1 MISGLLGKLFN
12 SDDDKIKK
20 GSPRSTKHS
29 ANDIGE
35 LLRLYQRD
43 NHLLTAIILDETR
56 KRHEKLSTGI
66 MHVDDKQKLYV
77 TDEFIPKEANA
88 QLHAG
93 MRVQFSLTHQGIRH
107 QFEAEW
113 KKQIED
119 ERGPKH
125 IFEFPKG
132 IEQVQLRDAFR
143 VKMSQAHP
151 IKVALT
157 HAEKPPIIGSL
168 ADLSASGMR
177 VRVSGLI
184 KPKPVRGE
192 EYTSCHFVLNDGS
205 SIVCVGRLMHW
216 QFDPDADVSYLGIH
230 FEHLDGQ
237 TQRTLNRY
245 LNDLQR
251 KQRQIVPDQ
260 RG

>member
-20 GSPRSTKHS
+20 GSPRNTRHS

-43 NHLLTAIILDETR
+43 NHLLTAIIVVEHQ
-56 KRHEKLSTGI
+56 KKSEKLTTGI
-66 MHVDDKQKLYV
+66 MHVDDKQRLFV
-77 TDEFIPKEANA
+77 TDEFMPAAANSRMA
-88 QLHAG
+88 AG
-93 MRVQFSLTHQGIRH
+93 TRVQFSLTHQGIRH
-107 QFEAEW
+107 QFEADW

-119 ERGPKH
+119 ENGPKH
-125 IFEFPKG
+125 LFEFPKG

-157 HAEKPPIIGSL
+157 HGEKPPVVGAL

-177 VRVSGLI
+177 VRVTGLI

-205 SIVCVGRLMHW
+205 SVVCVGRLMHW
-216 QFDPDADVSYLGIH
+216 QFDSEADVSYLGIH
-230 FEHLDGQ
+230 FEHLDGN

-251 KQRQIVPDQ
+251 KQRQLHPD
-260 RG
+260 